1 MIFDKELSAALDI
14 AQAAGNIHLDLQ
26 PKDIEHKDDNS
37 PVTEIDKKCEKLIRN
52 KLMEMFPNDGF
63 LGEETGNFKG
73 SNDRKWIVD
82 PLDGTRP
89 FIRNIPTHSVLI
101 ALEQENEPVIG
112 IIHLPALK
120 ITCWAQKNGGAY
132 LNGKPIRVSETSEMK
147 SVMGSALGFLEKS
160 ETNEGKKL
168 FSLMKSWDYAY
179 GFMDAYSYACAA
191 SGKLDMCVNL
201 LDKPWDCAA
210 AACII
215 SEAGGIFSDIHG
227 NRSVYNGS
235 IVISNK
241 KLHSEIID
249 FFAE

>member
-1 MIFDKELSAALDI
+1 MIFDKELSAALAI

-37 PVTEIDKKCEKLIRN
+37 PVTEIDKKCEQLIRN

-63 LGEETGNFKG
+63 LGEETGDFKG

-101 ALEQENEPVIG
+101 ALEQENEPVVG

-120 ITCWAQKNGGAY
+120 ITCWAKKNGGAF

-147 SVMGSALGFLEKS
+147 SAMGSALGFLEKS

-179 GFMDAYSYACAA
+179 GFMDAYSYVCAA

-210 AACII
+210 AACIV

-249 FFAE
+249 FFA